1 MALLISTILNIKIKD
16 FQTAFHE
23 SNLHVSSD
31 ETVGRVRNLLIFE
44 TDETTLHRILADINY
59 LLRSLKDDLK
69 LMDVPWERN
78 FVAFTPGSVKK
89 DRR

>member
-1 MALLISTILNIKIKD
+1 M
-16 FQTAFHE
+16 
-23 SNLHVSSD
+23 SSD
-31 ETVGRVRNLLIFE
+31 DTVGRVRNQFVVSA
-44 TDETTLHRILADINY
+44 DGTTLHRILADINY